1 MFIKPFKVKSNNQLK
16 GTERKKLCE
25 EILAAYPTLTD
36 EETQLLIPKKEAIS
50 IMKIVTHNGHSG
62 KVYCVAKTP
71 MFFQIESLRQALLP
85 TIYTLWHHPD
95 LLKAFTTHTPV
106 VSKLSSGADLM
117 LPGVN
122 MKEPVTLYS
131 FGKLQKGTPVCVNTE
146 ENKAPVAVGLTALSS
161 EDMYMSGG
169 YGKCVEILHV
179 INDTLCQLGKPPL
192 RPNLGPPNT
201 DKKLGDVNEITEQ
214 LNDNNHEPIVE
225 AMNELDVN
233 NDRVSELESPCEETV
248 EEDKVEE
255 SGEIED
261 IPTEQPEVVSDPVK
275 EMDNLLEYC
284 FFKACKKSVK
294 ATDLPILTS
303 NFFKNHLLAACPA
316 DRNVDIKKSRY
327 KKLSVFLAEMRAK
340 GVINTSVTKGVE
352 SILSI
357 KFDHPLLK
365 QLVILEE
372 PTPIQE
378 PVVSNA
384 AVVSECYKV
393 TADVVPILS
402 KFGYEMIF
410 CAEQKLTT
418 VTSYTIMLYYMI
430 RIMYILLPYDD
441 CRKGD
446 VMKRAE
452 IRKCFTEYVK
462 AENLQD
468 GKILKLNPQLAG
480 IMKTKANQETLTME
494 DGINKFIG
502 RMTHMHEVTLAGNK
516 LLHTG
521 KLEPIDMRVT
531 VRSGGKKVTLVNN
544 LETFGINSKE
554 FSKECQSIGASATIT
569 DEPGKKTP
577 SVLVQGNQIL
587 YVYKLLTE
595 KYQIKKTYIR
605 GLEFAPKKP
614 PSHKK

>member
-1 MFIKPFKVKSNNQLK
+1 MLS
-16 GTERKKLCE
+16 E
-25 EILAAYPTLTD
+25 

-50 IMKIVTHNGHSG
+50 VMKVITYGGQLG
-62 KVYCVAKTP
+62 KVYCVAKIP
-71 MFFQIESLRQALLP
+71 MFFQIDSLHQTLLP
-85 TIYTLWHHPD
+85 TIYTLWHHPN
-95 LLKAFTTHTPV
+95 LLRVFTTGLPV
-106 VSKLSSGADLM
+106 VPKLASGADLM
-117 LPGVN
+117 LPGVI
-122 MKEPVTLYS
+122 MKEPITLYS
-131 FGKLQKGTPVCVNTE
+131 FGKLQKGTPVSVDTE
-146 ENKAPVAVGLTALSS
+146 DNKASVAVGITARSS

-169 YGKCVEILHV
+169 HGKCVEILHV
-179 INDTLCQLGKPPL
+179 IGDTLCQLGKPPI
-192 RPNLGPPNT
+192 RPNLGPLNL
-201 DKKLGDVNEITEQ
+201 DVDNEKLENIDLINENSDQPLVEATNNLEIC
-214 LNDNNHEPIVE
+214 NDNILETEFLTEENAEETRTEESEEVENTIVE
-225 AMNELDVN
+225 Q
-233 NDRVSELESPCEETV
+233 SEA
-248 EEDKVEE
+248 
-255 SGEIED
+255 
-261 IPTEQPEVVSDPVK
+261 VVDPVQ

-284 FFKACKKSVK
+284 FLKACKKSVK
-294 ATDLPILTS
+294 SSDLPMLVS
-303 NFFKNHLLAACPA
+303 NFSKNHLLAACPP
-316 DRNVDIKKSRY
+316 DRNIDIKKSRY
-327 KKLSVFLAEMRAK
+327 KKLSVFLAEMKAK
-340 GVINTSVTKGVE
+340 GVINTSVIKGVE

-365 QLVILEE
+365 ELVVLEE
-372 PTPIQE
+372 PAPPSD
-378 PVVSNA
+378 PVVSNT
-384 AVVSECYKV
+384 AVVSECYRV
-393 TADVVPILS
+393 TADVVPVLS
-402 KFGYEMIF
+402 KFRYE
-410 CAEQKLTT
+410 
-418 VTSYTIMLYYMI
+418 
-430 RIMYILLPYDD
+430 
-441 CRKGD
+441 KGD

-480 IMKTKANQETLTME
+480 IMKTKVNQETITME

-605 GLEFAPKKP
+605 GLEFAPKKQG
-614 PSHKK
+614 SQKR

>member
-50 IMKIVTHNGHSG
+50 IMKIVTHNGLSG

-71 MFFQIESLRQALLP
+71 MFFQIESLRLALLP
-85 TIYTLWHHPD
+85 TIYTLWHHPN
-95 LLKAFTTHTPV
+95 LLRSFTTHTPV

-122 MKEPVTLYS
+122 IKEPVTLYS

-179 INDTLCQLGKPPL
+179 INDTFCQLGKPPL
-192 RPNLGPPNT
+192 RPNLGPPNADT
-201 DKKLGDVNEITEQ
+201 DKKIEHVNEITEQ
-214 LNDNNHEPIVE
+214 VNDNNDESVVE
-225 AMNELDVN
+225 AMNDLEVD
-233 NDRVSELESPCEETV
+233 NDRVSESESPCEETV
-248 EEDKVEE
+248 EENKVGE
-255 SGEIED
+255 SGEAED
-261 IPTEQPEVVSDPVK
+261 IITEEPEVVVDPVK

-284 FFKACKKSVK
+284 FFKACKKSIKV
-294 ATDLPILTS
+294 TDLPILTS
-303 NFFKNHLLAACPA
+303 NFFKNHLLAACPP

-327 KKLSVFLAEMRAK
+327 KKLSVFLAEMKAK

-372 PTPIQE
+372 PTPIQK

-393 TADVVPILS
+393 TADVVPVLS
-402 KFGYEMIF
+402 KFGYE
-410 CAEQKLTT
+410 
-418 VTSYTIMLYYMI
+418 
-430 RIMYILLPYDD
+430 
-441 CRKGD
+441 KGD

-468 GKILKLNPQLAG
+468 GKILKLNPRLAG
-480 IMKTKANQETLTME
+480 IMKTKVNQETLTME

-502 RMTHMHEVTLAGNK
+502 RMTHMHEVMLAGNK

>member
-1 MFIKPFKVKSNNQLK
+1 MFIKPLKVKSNNQLK

-36 EETQLLIPKKEAIS
+36 EETQSLIPKKETIS
-50 IMKIVTHNGHSG
+50 VMKILTYSGHSG
-62 KVYCVAKTP
+62 KVYCVAKIP
-71 MFFQIESLRQALLP
+71 MFFQLESLHQAILP
-85 TIYTLWHHPD
+85 TIFTLWHHPN
-95 LLKAFTTHTPV
+95 LLRTFTTYPPV
-106 VSKLSSGADLM
+106 VTKLAAGANLM
-117 LPGVN
+117 LPGVSI
-122 MKEPVTLYS
+122 KEPVTLYS
-131 FGKLQKGTPVCVNTE
+131 FGKLQKGTPVSVNTDD
-146 ENKAPVAVGLTALSS
+146 NKAPVAVGFTALCS

-169 YGKCVEILHV
+169 HGKCVEIIHV
-179 INDTLCQLGKPPL
+179 IGDTLCQLGKPPV
-192 RPNLGPPNT
+192 RPDLGPPNIDT
-201 DKKLGDVNEITEQ
+201 DNDKLKNINEISEPS
-214 LNDNNHEPIVE
+214 NDNNEESLVE
-225 AMNELDVN
+225 IMDDLEIN
-233 NDRVSELESPCEETV
+233 NDRVSEIESPYEE
-248 EEDKVEE
+248 ENKIEE
-255 SGEIED
+255 SDEIKNLSIGQEEA
-261 IPTEQPEVVSDPVK
+261 TVDPLK
-275 EMDNLLEYC
+275 EMDSLLEYC
-284 FFKACKKSVK
+284 FLKACKTSVK
-294 ATDLPILTS
+294 SNDLPMLTS
-303 NFFKNHLLAACPA
+303 NFFKNHLIAACPP
-316 DRNVDIKKSRY
+316 DKNIDIKKSRY
-327 KKLSVFLAEMRAK
+327 KKLSLFLAEMKTK

-357 KFDHPLLK
+357 KFNHPLIK
-365 QLVILEE
+365 ELVIVEE
-372 PTPIQE
+372 HTPIQE

-393 TADVVPILS
+393 TADVLPVLS
-402 KFGYEMIF
+402 KFRYE
-410 CAEQKLTT
+410 
-418 VTSYTIMLYYMI
+418 
-430 RIMYILLPYDD
+430 
-441 CRKGD
+441 KGD
-446 VMKRAE
+446 IMKRAE

-480 IMKTKANQETLTME
+480 IMKTKANVETVLME

-595 KYQIKKTYIR
+595 KYQIKKNYIR
-605 GLEFAPKKP
+605 GLEFAPKKQG
-614 PSHKK
+614 SHKK

>member
-36 EETQLLIPKKEAIS
+36 EETQSLIPKKETIS
-50 IMKIVTHNGHSG
+50 VMKILTYSGHSG
-62 KVYCVAKTP
+62 KIYCVAKIP
-71 MFFQIESLRQALLP
+71 MFFQLESLHQALLP
-85 TIYTLWHHPD
+85 TIFTLWHHPN
-95 LLKAFTTHTPV
+95 LLRTFTTYPPV
-106 VSKLSSGADLM
+106 VTKLAGGANLM
-117 LPGVN
+117 LPGVSI
-122 MKEPVTLYS
+122 KEPVTLYS
-131 FGKLQKGTPVCVNTE
+131 FGKLQKGTPVSVNTDD
-146 ENKAPVAVGLTALSS
+146 NKAPVAVGFTALCS

-169 YGKCVEILHV
+169 HGKCVEIIHV
-179 INDTLCQLGKPPL
+179 IGDTLCQLGKPPV
-192 RPNLGPPNT
+192 RPDLGPPNIDT
-201 DKKLGDVNEITEQ
+201 DNDKLENINEISEPS
-214 LNDNNHEPIVE
+214 NGNNEESLVE
-225 AMNELDVN
+225 IMDDLEIN
-233 NDRVSELESPCEETV
+233 NDRVSEIEPPCEE
-248 EEDKVEE
+248 ENKIEE
-255 SGEIED
+255 SDEIKNLSTVQEEA
-261 IPTEQPEVVSDPVK
+261 TVDPLK
-275 EMDNLLEYC
+275 EMDSLLEYC
-284 FFKACKKSVK
+284 FLKACKTSVK
-294 ATDLPILTS
+294 SNDLPMLTS
-303 NFFKNHLLAACPA
+303 NFFKNHLIAACPP
-316 DRNVDIKKSRY
+316 DKNIDIKKSRY
-327 KKLSVFLAEMRAK
+327 KKLSLFLAEMKAK
-340 GVINTSVTKGVE
+340 GIINTSVTKGVE

-357 KFDHPLLK
+357 KFNHPLIK
-365 QLVILEE
+365 ELVIVEE
-372 PTPIQE
+372 HTPIQE

-393 TADVVPILS
+393 TADVLPVLS
-402 KFGYEMIF
+402 KFRYE
-410 CAEQKLTT
+410 
-418 VTSYTIMLYYMI
+418 
-430 RIMYILLPYDD
+430 
-441 CRKGD
+441 KGD
-446 VMKRAE
+446 IMKRAE

-480 IMKTKANQETLTME
+480 IMKTKANVETVLME

-595 KYQIKKTYIR
+595 KYQIKKNYIR
-605 GLEFAPKKP
+605 GLEFAPKKQG
-614 PSHKK
+614 SHKK